1 MRYKKKLKKIFN
13 PKFVLK
19 SSSYQYFHFKNEF
32 PRLKNG
38 KIDVFIVKIL
48 QGEELLLKTWMWEMK
63 KWLCSPQNPPSGQKF
78 KMLYLVNW

>member
-48 QGEELLLKTWMWEMK
+48 QGKELLLKT
-63 KWLCSPQNPPSGQKF
+63 
-78 KMLYLVNW
+78 